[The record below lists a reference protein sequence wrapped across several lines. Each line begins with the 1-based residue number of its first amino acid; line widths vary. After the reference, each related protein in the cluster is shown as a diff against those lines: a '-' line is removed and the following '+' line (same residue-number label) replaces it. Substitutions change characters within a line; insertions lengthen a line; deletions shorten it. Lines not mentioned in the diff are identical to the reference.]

1 MLETFLTPLVTEGLK
16 TTRSNRLKF
25 RLLCSHKKANN
36 ALFFIALLF
45 FFRWGTPHLRTDF
58 KRRQTWP
65 IAFSHL
71 QPSNVGVHRWKRE
84 ISFRIQASPRKAW
97 VYRCSSETCLFYSRC
112 HFLQKDVTCSNH
124 CIKLSWTLPYDWLM
138 VIECQ
143 WIDLYYIRIGYPF
156 LVG

>member
-1 MLETFLTPLVTEGLK
+1 MYDQSSIISGDYVDNVGDVITASVTEGLK
-16 TTRSNRLKF
+16 TTGSNRLRF
-25 RLLCSHKKANN
+25 SLLWCHQRQTTRHFSY
-36 ALFFIALLF
+36 LIYFS
-45 FFRWGTPHLRTDF
+45 RWGTPHLRTDF

-84 ISFRIQASPRKAW
+84 ISSRIQASPGKAW

-124 CIKLSWTLPYDWLM
+124 CIKLS
-138 VIECQ
+138 
-143 WIDLYYIRIGYPF
+143 
-156 LVG
+156 